1 MTKAYWQ
8 LKAYEAERAA
18 KQEKDERYYA
28 ESGSVAFNKQVVT
41 PTTLPQDS
49 AARKEIPLFQGVLQY
64 FPAALA
70 EVAKVSKFGNDKH
83 NAHLG
88 HMQHTRGLSMD
99 HADCLLR
106 HLVDI
111 EGGAAYD
118 PESGLPQVAY
128 VAWRALA
135 LAQEWLEEHHGAPM
149 APNAKEKE

>member
-1 MTKAYWQ
+1 MFGRC
-8 LKAYEAERAA
+8 L
-18 KQEKDERYYA
+18 
-28 ESGSVAFNKQVVT
+28 
-41 PTTLPQDS
+41 
-49 AARKEIPLFQGVLQY
+49 
-64 FPAALA
+64 AALA